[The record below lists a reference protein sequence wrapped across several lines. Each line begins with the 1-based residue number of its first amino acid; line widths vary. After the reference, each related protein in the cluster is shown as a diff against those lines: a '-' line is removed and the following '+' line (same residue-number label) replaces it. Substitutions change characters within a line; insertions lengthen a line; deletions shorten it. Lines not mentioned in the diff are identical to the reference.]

1 MKRLYKIKT
10 FSASLHHT
18 FYFEDYTSNFA
29 LVELETLRKDFLS
42 FENVFSQLDVC
53 KGSYLDAPFSVNL
66 SLSEDDT
73 KCHITCRVSDKEFC
87 IYVSL
92 PFFVYSYFCSQIEII
107 SSTEL
112 TADELS
118 NKQIESFQKS
128 PDFAL
133 LTKYFKSQA
142 EAVADRLAFLNEEI
156 AD

>member
-18 FYFEDYTSNFA
+18 FYFEAYTSNFA
-29 LVELETLRKDFLS
+29 LVELETIRKDFLTFS
-42 FENVFSQLDVC
+42 NVFSQLDEC
-53 KGSYLDAPFSVNL
+53 KGEYLDAPFSVNL
-66 SLSEDDT
+66 SLSDTDT
-73 KCHITCRVSDKEFC
+73 KCHIACRVSDKEFG

-92 PFFVYSYFCSQIEII
+92 PFFVYSTISSQIEII

-112 TADELS
+112 TADEL
-118 NKQIESFQKS
+118 KILQIESFQKS
-128 PDFAL
+128 PDLSL
-133 LTKYFKSQA
+133 LSKFFKKQA